1 MKNTKVADDGLTP
14 AIKISR
20 SRGSGKK
27 RPDLFARLRN
37 DEHPLDSIIPASSE
51 TSEPIQPILSN
62 DSPSNPIQPE
72 KKPTAPARDFQ
83 RVPNSITRD
92 AVPSGLFKGTSKSTY
107 DALYLRTRGAIN
119 PVRTIKATKRE
130 LMKWIGISHVTIFK
144 HLKHLEFIGLL
155 KIEQQLGSHDGSI
168 YEVFIPEEVQP
179 IQSHTNPSNDS
190 LSYPMTSN
198 PNQSNAIQS
207 NNVVPV
213 PYNNLVLDRMGK
225 TPENIEDNQSP
236 KTSLKTNIKTDD
248 ESARVSG
255 GFSVM
260 AKRFDEAVKKLT
272 GKGVSKNEAE
282 KWGTLAELLILEL
295 ETAAK
300 RADSISSVPAF
311 LTEVLRRKL
320 MGANAANPKAQK
332 AKPDVIGKPN
342 KFGSYEIKPLDEA
355 GREAALEQLQE
366 FADDDFLRNFEKW
379 YTPGDW
385 TELMAELKK
394 DGETKT
400 DKTAE

>member
-1 MKNTKVADDGLTP
+1 MSKPTKKEKRQIPVRTAGETILKPEDRPSKILFDKYIAEAKAESNTPTTTPHYLLLPPTTKNLDISPKRDYTKVA
-14 AIKISR
+14 
-20 SRGSGKK
+20 
-27 RPDLFARLRN
+27 
-37 DEHPLDSIIPASSE
+37 
-51 TSEPIQPILSN
+51 
-62 DSPSNPIQPE
+62 
-72 KKPTAPARDFQ
+72 
-83 RVPNSITRD
+83 NSINRD
-92 AVPSGLFKGTSKSTY
+92 AVPSGLFKGTSKNTY
-107 DALYLRTRGAIN
+107 DVLYQRTRGAIN
-119 PVRTIKATKRE
+119 PKRSIKAVQSNLLLWTN
-130 LMKWIGISHVTIFK
+130 LSHNSLRS
-144 HLKHLEFIGLL
+144 HLKHLQSVGLVRVHY
-155 KIEQQLGSHDGSI
+155 KLGDNSGAE
-168 YEVFIPEEVQP
+168 YEIFLPEEINSQQADP
-179 IQSHTNPSNDS
+179 IT
-190 LSYPMTSN
+190 SYHPLPPPT
-198 PNQSNAIQS
+198 AIQ
-207 NNVVPV
+207 NLVGGTYQNVVV
-213 PYNNLVLDRMGK
+213 GGGSLM
-225 TPENIEDNQSP
+225 PENIEDNQSP

-282 KWGTLAELLILEL
+282 KWGILAELLILEL

-300 RADSISSVPAF
+300 RSDSISSVPAF

-342 KFGSYEIKPLDEA
+342 KSGSYEIKPLDEA

-366 FADDDFLRNFEKW
+366 FADDDFLRDFEKW

-385 TELMAELKK
+385 IELMAELKK

-400 DKTAE
+400 DKQRND